1 MRSIHLLVFLSAFSG
16 ASSAQVYRCTAPSGK
31 VEYSDAPCSATSKDN
46 RLVAP
51 KVERSRRDVELEN
64 DDLRRQ
70 LSEERL
76 KRSAR
81 VPSSPPPVETPPT
94 PVRGR
99 TESDLQAERA
109 DSWECSKAKR
119 DYDVLSGSVTDKR
132 RLPAAEV
139 AMYSACGMRNPDKTI
154 INVVPAPPSTCVRVG
169 GSVHCH

>member
-1 MRSIHLLVFLSAFSG
+1 MRSVYLLVFFSAVSA

-51 KVERSRRDVELEN
+51 KVERSQREVELEN
-64 DDLRRQ
+64 EYLRRQ

-76 KRSAR
+76 RRNAR
-81 VPSSPPPVETPPT
+81 VPSSPPPVEAPPR
-94 PVRGR
+94 PALGR
-99 TESDLQAERA
+99 TQADLQAERA

-119 DYDVLSGSVTDKR
+119 DYDVLSGSITDRR

-169 GSVHCH
+169 GSIHCH